1 MGGIHK
7 GGWRRAVGV
16 SVGGALALACLA
28 ATATPSPA
36 PAEASLAACN
46 GPFATV
52 LHAAPVA
59 DARAYWLNR
68 QIIKWPG
75 ADSAGVF
82 KLYYSAT
89 AQLQAKAGARVTGA
103 DGSLA
108 LSRLDGGVPADVAQ
122 RFKFVGEGALLA
134 VPAAQ
139 SAALLKQQV
148 MLVLETDDGQYV
160 YETLAIMQY
169 LEEQFPENP
178 MWGVTEAERRR
189 VDMQCDLINEW
200 YHVYYLSSAHIFPYL
215 SKSKVQAQDVNIVT
229 SPMWR
234 TRLEQIN
241 EVKGDSKFL
250 AGDVPTMPD
259 CMLFPI
265 FEYVREVY
273 DSFIPPHL
281 KDMMRWYE
289 DFKAL
294 PGIPLLDLPDWYHD
308 ELIRRHGSK
317 I

>member
-1 MGGIHK
+1 MKLYGFD
-7 GGWRRAVGV
+7 
-16 SVGGALALACLA
+16 
-28 ATATPSPA
+28 P
-36 PAEASLAACN
+36 
-46 GPFATV
+46 GPF
-52 LHAAPVA
+52 P
-59 DARAYWLNR
+59 RR
-68 QIIKWPG
+68 
-75 ADSAGVF
+75 
-82 KLYYSAT
+82 
-89 AQLQAKAGARVTGA
+89 
-103 DGSLA
+103 
-108 LSRLDGGVPADVAQ
+108 
-122 RFKFVGEGALLA
+122 
-134 VPAAQ
+134 
-139 SAALLKQQV
+139 V
-148 MLVLETDDGQYV
+148 MLYIALKGIKGIEVESLNIFKEETKTPAFLAKNPGGNVPVLETDDGQYV